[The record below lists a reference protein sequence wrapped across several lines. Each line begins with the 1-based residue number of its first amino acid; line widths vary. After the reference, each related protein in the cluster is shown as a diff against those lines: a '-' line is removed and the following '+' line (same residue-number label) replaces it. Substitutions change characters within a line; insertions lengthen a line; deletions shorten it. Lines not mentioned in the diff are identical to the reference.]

1 MGLDFELE
9 SGQTPLDEDEIEG
22 LLIPTISNRAELDEF
37 EQLNIEKAFEWILS
51 KTFTLDRVLTEP
63 FIKELHKKMYS
74 DVWKWAGSFRI
85 TEKSIGCD
93 PAMIGVELRNLI
105 DDTKYW
111 IENKTFSNDEIT
123 IRFSHRIV
131 KIHCFPNG
139 NGRHS
144 RMIADLIALKCFGT
158 KMYSWGNANLTKVGE
173 ARKQYLKALRK
184 ADENNYRDLIK
195 FARS

>member
-37 EQLNIEKAFEWILS
+37 EQLNIEKAFEWILT
-51 KTFTLDRVLTEP
+51 KTFTLERVLTEY

-74 DVWKWAGSFRI
+74 DVWKWAGDFRT

-93 PAMIGVELRNLI
+93 PIMIGVELRKLI

-111 IENKTFSNDEIT
+111 IENKIFPNNEIS

-144 RMIADLIALKCFGT
+144 RMIADLIALKCFNT
-158 KMYSWGNANLTKVGE
+158 KMYSWGEENITKAGE
-173 ARKQYLKALRK
+173 ARKEYLKSLK
-184 ADENNYRDLIK
+184 NADENNYKDLIK
-195 FARS
+195 FASS

>member
-1 MGLDFELE
+1 
-9 SGQTPLDEDEIEG
+9 
-22 LLIPTISNRAELDEF
+22 
-37 EQLNIEKAFEWILS
+37 
-51 KTFTLDRVLTEP
+51 
-63 FIKELHKKMYS
+63 MYS
-74 DVWKWAGSFRI
+74 DVWKWAGTFRT

-93 PAMIGVELRNLI
+93 PAMIGVELKNLI

-123 IRFSHRIV
+123 IRLSHRIV

-144 RMIADLIALKCFGT
+144 RMIADLIALKCFDA
-158 KMYSWGNANLTKVGE
+158 KMYSWGGANLTKVGE
-173 ARKQYLKALRK
+173 VREQYLKALRK
-184 ADENNYRDLIK
+184 ADENNYKDLIK

>member
-22 LLIPTISNRAELDEF
+22 LLIPTISSRAELDEF

-51 KTFTLDRVLTEP
+51 KTFTFDRVLTEP

-144 RMIADLIALKCFGT
+144 RMIADLIALKCFST
-158 KMYSWGNANLTKVGE
+158 KMFSWGNANLTKVGE

>member
-22 LLIPTISNRAELDEF
+22 LLIPTISSRAELDEF